1 MLLSIGAAR
10 TLRNVVDDSLTIN
23 PQARIFHAEGR
34 FFAGWQPMDKPSV
47 PLSESD
53 FVLLAV
59 LNNTTR
65 RSDVVPTFRAN
76 AQTCLPQKISRLTA
90 TGRLKELQHAKIIL
104 RGASP
109 EPAILDT
116 PAPTSLE
123 RLEGDREPSDSLAE
137 TVLRVSHNFMLRPV
151 RTGFEIWS
159 SVSRSHHV
167 LSLELALILTFFSS
181 GKRADRLTTRFR
193 GFAGESKGLRAVRW
207 LHDIGLLVAAPKDS
221 KRRSP
226 EVSSAAHKR
235 SAPAIVAST
244 SEPIDLNDRTPIYFV
259 PHMPNHFPLALG
271 MMYSFIK
278 EHNDGALLKTF
289 CPVPIVY
296 TNSPRDILVEQYAKY
311 GPGVWLFSNYMWS
324 VASNLEV
331 SAAVKQHNQHNIT
344 IHGGPST
351 PSYEAACNTFM
362 TQHKSVDIAV
372 HGEGEM
378 TIIELLDSL
387 GSANMDFGHLH
398 TVKGITFR
406 STSGSANGGR
416 SERFVRTPRR
426 PVIRD
431 LNILPSPYLGG
442 TVDSYGSDMDAAIIE
457 SNRGCPFGCTFCDW
471 GSATR
476 QKIRKFD
483 LQRVRDEIEWVGR
496 NRVRVIW
503 VADANFGIYDRD
515 IEIARWICDTR
526 KKYGYPIE
534 VVVNYT
540 KNATKRLAV
549 IVELFAAHDICS
561 QGVISIQTRDPFT
574 LGVINRKNIKT
585 DKYDDLAE
593 IFRVAG
599 LPLSTDLMIGLPGMT
614 IDSFKKDLQY
624 FFEKDVTVKAYATEL
639 LPNSPMAD
647 PDYMEKY
654 EIKVDRNNFL
664 KSTFSYS
671 TDDLHVMNMIFN
683 LFSVADNFSTL
694 RYVLR
699 YLHWDHG
706 IAALDFLHELYNE
719 LERHPYKYPALTYAS
734 KVFMHYLNVPGG
746 WNEFYNEIADFSEK
760 KYDVRRD
767 SAFDAALH
775 YNEMV
780 MPDDAFSYPLE
791 VQLKHDVPAYFRDHN
806 LKDDQGKRPLA
817 EYPSAR
823 LTIYNKYAYGHIN
836 YNREQ
841 YDSHQVFWELQ
852 SPTARIQ
859 SVPNFV

>member
-1 MLLSIGAAR
+1 M
-10 TLRNVVDDSLTIN
+10 
-23 PQARIFHAEGR
+23 
-34 FFAGWQPMDKPSV
+34 
-47 PLSESD
+47 SESD
-53 FVLLAV
+53 FVLLDV
-59 LNNTTR
+59 LNKKSR
-65 RSDVVPTFRAN
+65 RSEIIRTFRAN
-76 AQTCLPQKISRLTA
+76 AQAILSQRVTRVA
-90 TGRLKELQHAKIIL
+90 AVGRIKELRHAQIIL

-109 EPAILDT
+109 EPAALES
-116 PAPTSLE
+116 PSAASLE
-123 RLEGDREPSDSLAE
+123 RTASEQEPGDSLSE
-137 TVLRVSHNFMLRPV
+137 TNLRVSHNFMLRPV
-151 RTGFEIWS
+151 RTGFETWS

-167 LSLELALILTFFSS
+167 LSLEFALILTFFAS
-181 GKRADRLTTRFR
+181 GKRVGQLMTRGK
-193 GFAGESKGLRAVRW
+193 GFADKLTALHAVSW
-207 LHDIGLLVAAPKDS
+207 LHDIGLLVVVPRDS
-221 KRRSP
+221 RQQSREETSVAHRRSP
-226 EVSSAAHKR
+226 SAR
-235 SAPAIVAST
+235 IAST
-244 SEPIDLNDRTPIYFV
+244 NELIDLNGRIPIYFV

-271 MMYSFIK
+271 MMYSFIT
-278 EHNDGALLKTF
+278 EYNDGALLERF
-289 CPVPIVY
+289 CPMPIVY
-296 TNSPRDILVEQYAKY
+296 SNSPKDILVEQYARY

-324 VASNLEV
+324 VASNLDV

-351 PSYEAACNTFM
+351 PSYEAACNAFL
-362 TQHKSVDIAV
+362 TQHTSVDIAV
-372 HGEGEM
+372 HGEGEL
-378 TIIELLDSL
+378 TIVELLDSL
-387 GSANMDFGHLH
+387 GSADVSFGHLH
-398 TVKGITFR
+398 DVKGITFR

-416 SERFVRTPRR
+416 SEQFVRTPPR
-426 PVIRD
+426 PVLRD
-431 LNILPSPYLGG
+431 LNMLPSPYLGG

-483 LQRVRDEIEWVGR
+483 LQRVKDEIEWVGR
-496 NRVRVIW
+496 NQVRVIW

-515 IEIARWICDTR
+515 IEIAKCICDTK

-614 IDSFKKDLQY
+614 VDSFKNDLQY
-624 FFEKDVTVKAYATEL
+624 FFDKDVTVKAYATEL

-654 EIKVDRNNFL
+654 EIEVDQNNFL

-706 IAALDFLHELYNE
+706 VIALDFLHELYNE
-719 LERHPYKYPALTYAS
+719 LESSPYKYPALTYAS
-734 KVFMHYLNVPGG
+734 KVFRHYLNVPGG
-746 WNEFYNEIADFSEK
+746 WNEFYNEIADFTWK
-760 KYDVRRD
+760 TYGIPRN
-767 SAFDAALH
+767 SAFDAVLH

-780 MPDDAFSYPLE
+780 MPDDAFSYPLD
-791 VQLKHDVPAYFRDHN
+791 VQLEHDVPAYFRDHN
-806 LKDDQGKRPLA
+806 LRQGQDRQPLV
-817 EYPSAR
+817 EYPPAR
-823 LTIYNKYAYGHIN
+823 ATICNKYAYGHIN

>member
-1 MLLSIGAAR
+1 
-10 TLRNVVDDSLTIN
+10 
-23 PQARIFHAEGR
+23 
-34 FFAGWQPMDKPSV
+34 
-47 PLSESD
+47 
-53 FVLLAV
+53 
-59 LNNTTR
+59 
-65 RSDVVPTFRAN
+65 
-76 AQTCLPQKISRLTA
+76 
-90 TGRLKELQHAKIIL
+90 
-104 RGASP
+104 
-109 EPAILDT
+109 
-116 PAPTSLE
+116 
-123 RLEGDREPSDSLAE
+123 
-137 TVLRVSHNFMLRPV
+137 MLRPV

-167 LSLELALILTFFSS
+167 LSLELALVLTFFSS
-181 GKRADRLTTRFR
+181 GRKVDQLTAQDGGYADKSHALY
-193 GFAGESKGLRAVRW
+193 AVRW
-207 LHDIGLLVAAPKDS
+207 LRDAGLLVAIPKDS
-221 KRRSP
+221 GQRTRRAT
-226 EVSSAAHKR
+226 SAAHKR
-235 SAPAIVAST
+235 SAPANVAST
-244 SEPIDLNDRTPIYFV
+244 SESIDLNDRIPVYFV

-271 MMYSFIK
+271 MMYSFIT
-278 EHNDGALLKTF
+278 EYNDGALLERF

-296 TNSPRDILVEQYAKY
+296 SNSPKDIMVEQYARY
-311 GPGVWLFSNYMWS
+311 GSGVWLFSNYMWS

-331 SAAVKQHNQHNIT
+331 SAAVKRHNQRNIT

-351 PSYEAACNTFM
+351 PSYEAACSTFM
-362 TQHKSVDIAV
+362 SQHDSVDIAV
-372 HGEGEM
+372 HGEGEF
-378 TIIELLDSL
+378 TIAELLDSL
-387 GSANMDFGHLH
+387 GSADMGLGHLQD
-398 TVKGITFR
+398 VKGITFR
-406 STSGSANGGR
+406 STSGSVNGGR
-416 SERFVRTPRR
+416 SERFVRTPPR

-431 LNILPSPYLGG
+431 LNILPSPYLSG

-476 QKIRKFD
+476 QKIRRFD
-483 LQRVRDEIEWVGR
+483 LQRVKDEIEWVGR
-496 NRVRVIW
+496 NQVRVIW

-515 IEIARWICDTR
+515 IEIAEWICDTK

-549 IVELFAAHDICS
+549 IVKLFAANDICS

-624 FFEKDVTVKAYATEL
+624 FFDKDVTVKAYATEL

-683 LFSVADNFSTL
+683 LFSVADSFSTL

-706 IAALDFLHELYNE
+706 ITALDFLHQLYNE
-719 LERHPYKYPALTYAS
+719 LERHPYKFPALTYAS

-746 WNEFYNEIADFSEK
+746 WNEFYNEIADFTEQ
-760 KYDVRRD
+760 KYGIPRN
-767 SAFDAALH
+767 SAFVAVLR

-780 MPDDAFSYPLE
+780 MPDDTFTYPLN
-791 VQLKHDVPAYFRDHN
+791 VQLEHDVPAYFRDHN
-806 LKDDQGKRPLA
+806 LKDDQDQRPLV
-817 EYPSAR
+817 EYPPSR
-823 LTIYNKYAYGHIN
+823 TTIYNRYAYGHIN

>member
-1 MLLSIGAAR
+1 
-10 TLRNVVDDSLTIN
+10 
-23 PQARIFHAEGR
+23 
-34 FFAGWQPMDKPSV
+34 MDRPSV
-47 PLSESD
+47 PMSESD
-53 FVLLAV
+53 FVLFDA
-59 LNNTTR
+59 LNNTSR
-65 RSDVVPTFRAN
+65 RSEVIRTFRAD
-76 AQTCLPQKISRLTA
+76 AWARLSQRVTRLA
-90 TGRLKELQHAKIIL
+90 AVARLKELQNAQLIL
-104 RGASP
+104 RGISP
-109 EPAILDT
+109 EPAALESSS
-116 PAPTSLE
+116 AVSLE
-123 RLEGDREPSDSLAE
+123 KIASNQEPGDLLSE
-137 TVLRVSHNFMLRPV
+137 TNLRVSHNFMLRPV
-151 RTGFEIWS
+151 GTGFEIWS
-159 SVSRSHHV
+159 SVSRDHHV
-167 LSLELALILTFFSS
+167 LSLELALILTFFAS
-181 GKRADRLTTRFR
+181 GKRAEQFIAQGR
-193 GFAGESKGLRAVRW
+193 GFADKSAALHAVRW
-207 LHDIGLLVAAPKDS
+207 LRHTGLLVADPKDS
-221 KRRSP
+221 RQRARRDTS
-226 EVSSAAHKR
+226 VTRKKT
-235 SAPAIVAST
+235 APTNVAST
-244 SEPIDLNDRTPIYFV
+244 SGPIDLNGRIPIYFV

-271 MMYSFIK
+271 MMYSFIT
-278 EHNDGALLKTF
+278 EYDDGALLEKF

-296 TNSPRDILVEQYAKY
+296 SNSPRNILVEQYARY

-324 VASNLEV
+324 VAANLEV
-331 SAAVKQHNQHNIT
+331 SAAVKRHNRHNIT

-351 PSYEAACNTFM
+351 PSYEAACDTFM
-362 TQHKSVDIAV
+362 TRHNSVDIAV
-372 HGEGEM
+372 HGEGEF
-378 TIIELLDSL
+378 TITELLDSL
-387 GSANMDFGHLH
+387 GSADMGFGHLH
-398 TVKGITFR
+398 DVKGITFR
-406 STSGSANGGR
+406 STSGSGNGGR
-416 SERFVRTPRR
+416 SERFVRTPPR

-431 LNILPSPYLGG
+431 LNILPSPYLRG
-442 TVDSYGSDMDAAIIE
+442 TVDSYGNDMDAAIIE

-483 LQRVRDEIEWVGR
+483 LQRVMDEIEWVGR
-496 NRVRVIW
+496 NQVRVIW

-515 IEIARWICDTR
+515 IEIARWICDTK

-624 FFEKDVTVKAYATEL
+624 FFDKDVTVKAYATEL

-683 LFSVADNFSTL
+683 LFSVADSFSTL

-699 YLHWDHG
+699 YLRWDHG
-706 IAALDFLHELYNE
+706 ITALDFLHELYNE
-719 LERHPYKYPALTYAS
+719 TERHPYKYPALTYAS

-746 WNEFYNEIADFSEK
+746 WNEFYNEIADFTEK
-760 KYDVRRD
+760 KYRVRRD
-767 SAFDAALH
+767 SAFDAVLH

-780 MPDDAFSYPLE
+780 MPDDAFSYPL
-791 VQLKHDVPAYFRDHN
+791 VLQLEHDVPAYFRDHN
-806 LKDDQGKRPLA
+806 LREDQDQRPLVD
-817 EYPSAR
+817 YPPAR
-823 LTIYNKYAYGHIN
+823 ATICNKYAYGHVN

>member
-1 MLLSIGAAR
+1 M
-10 TLRNVVDDSLTIN
+10 
-23 PQARIFHAEGR
+23 
-34 FFAGWQPMDKPSV
+34 
-47 PLSESD
+47 SESD
-53 FVLLAV
+53 FVLLDV
-59 LNNTTR
+59 LNKTNR
-65 RSDVVPTFRAN
+65 RSEVIRTFRAS
-76 AQTCLPQKISRLTA
+76 AQAILSQRVTRVA
-90 TGRLKELQHAKIIL
+90 AVGRIKELRHAQIIL
-104 RGASP
+104 RGASA
-109 EPAILDT
+109 EPAALESSS
-116 PAPTSLE
+116 AASLE
-123 RLEGDREPSDSLAE
+123 RTASEQEPGDSLSE
-137 TVLRVSHNFMLRPV
+137 TNLRVSHNFMLRPV
-151 RTGFEIWS
+151 RTGFETWS

-167 LSLELALILTFFSS
+167 LSLEFALILTFFTS
-181 GKRADRLTTRFR
+181 GKRVGQLMTQGK
-193 GFAGESKGLRAVRW
+193 GFADKLTVLHAVSW
-207 LHDIGLLVAAPKDS
+207 LHDIGLLVVVPRDS
-221 KRRSP
+221 RQQSREETSVAHRRSP
-226 EVSSAAHKR
+226 SAR
-235 SAPAIVAST
+235 IAST
-244 SEPIDLNDRTPIYFV
+244 NELIDINGRIPIYFV

-271 MMYSFIK
+271 MMYSFIT
-278 EHNDGALLKTF
+278 EYNDGALLERF

-296 TNSPRDILVEQYAKY
+296 SNSPRDILVEQYARY

-324 VASNLEV
+324 VASNLDV

-351 PSYEAACNTFM
+351 PSYEAACNTFL
-362 TQHKSVDIAV
+362 TQHTSVDIAV
-372 HGEGEM
+372 HGEGEL
-378 TIIELLDSL
+378 TIVELLDSL
-387 GSANMDFGHLH
+387 GSADMGFGHLH
-398 TVKGITFR
+398 DVKGITFR
-406 STSGSANGGR
+406 STSGSAIGDR
-416 SERFVRTPRR
+416 SEQYVRTPPR
-426 PVIRD
+426 PVLRD
-431 LNILPSPYLGG
+431 LDMLPSPYLGG

-483 LQRVRDEIEWVGR
+483 LQRVKDEIEWVGR
-496 NRVRVIW
+496 NQVRVIW

-515 IEIARWICDTR
+515 IEIAEWICNT
-526 KKYGYPIE
+526 KKKFGYPIE

-614 IDSFKKDLQY
+614 VDSFKKDLQY
-624 FFEKDVTVKAYATEL
+624 FFDKDVTVKAYATEL

-654 EIKVDRNNFL
+654 EIKVDQNNFL

-671 TDDLHVMNMIFN
+671 TDDLHVMNMIYN
-683 LFSVADNFSTL
+683 LFSVADSFALL

-699 YLHWDHG
+699 YLRWDHG
-706 IAALDFLHELYNE
+706 VVALDYLHELYNE
-719 LERHPYKYPALTYAS
+719 LERDPYKYPALTYVS
-734 KVFMHYLNVPGG
+734 KVFRYYLNVPGG
-746 WNEFYNEIADFSEK
+746 WHEFYGQIADFTESTFGIE
-760 KYDVRRD
+760 RD
-767 SAFDAALH
+767 SAFDAVLQF
-775 YNEMV
+775 NEMV
-780 MPDDAFSYPLE
+780 MPEDAFSYPLDIE
-791 VQLKHDVPAYFRDHN
+791 LQHDVAAYFRDRN
-806 LKDDQGKRPLA
+806 LKDDQGGRPLVD
-817 EYPSAR
+817 YPPGRA
-823 LTIYNKYAYGHIN
+823 TIYNKYAFGHIN